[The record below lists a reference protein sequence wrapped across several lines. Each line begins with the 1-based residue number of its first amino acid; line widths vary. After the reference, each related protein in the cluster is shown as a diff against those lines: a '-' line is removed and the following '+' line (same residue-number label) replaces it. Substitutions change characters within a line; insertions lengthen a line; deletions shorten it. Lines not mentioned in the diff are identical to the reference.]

1 MQKFSVLFL
10 VDNLINGKNI
20 KFFSFNI
27 IFTVFQESID
37 TNDIIITFFGWC
49 KNHLNFS
56 TNQYESCAVK
66 LINIKWL
73 YKFYFEETDI
83 INNDTVISYMYTYFI
98 IILYKQ
104 HDNQFRFQIQGN
116 WDLSVL
122 HWVSFLNCTLTP
134 LGSAPVDL
142 SRVAHACVYVYACVC
157 SSSSSFLLCVL

>member
-27 IFTVFQESID
+27 IFIVFQESID

-73 YKFYFEETDI
+73 YRFYFEETDI
-83 INNDTVISYMYTYFI
+83 INNDTVISYMYTFFTNMTI
-98 IILYKQ
+98 NSDFK
-104 HDNQFRFQIQGN
+104 FRGTEICLCYTGWVF
-116 WDLSVL
+116 WTVHWPLSD
-122 HWVSFLNCTLTP
+122 P
-134 LGSAPVDL
+134 LQ
-142 SRVAHACVYVYACVC
+142 
-157 SSSSSFLLCVL
+157 